1 VKPHHK
7 LEIWQRSID
16 FVSRIYK
23 VTETFPDNE
32 KFGLISQIRRAAISI
47 PSNIAE
53 GAGRNSPKEFI
64 QFLGVAQGSIAELE
78 TQLIIARNLN
88 YIDKDYDEV
97 MQELDGISK
106 MIVGLIKSIRS
117 RKSDNPSPFT
127 HHYSPFTRHMSPF
140 TRKLEKRLRR
150 FWAEGL

>member
-1 VKPHHK
+1 
-7 LEIWQRSID
+7 
-16 FVSRIYK
+16 VSRIYK

>member
-1 VKPHHK
+1 MKPHHK

-140 TRKLEKRLRR
+140 TRNLEKRLRR